1 MTNETT
7 HNIRRFLATA
17 LAGSAVALAFAAG
30 PASAAERS
38 SSNQSI
44 TGRLVDVRTRQPLA
58 GIRVTSYSYA
68 DGSRS
73 AAVTDANGRFTL
85 NRLQGDE
92 FEVKVLR
99 SARHCA
105 GTVKVLGLPGAP
117 LDAMTTRR
125 ELANTFSAGDRGTI
139 GVSRYGSVHCE

>member
-1 MTNETT
+1 MT
-7 HNIRRFLATA
+7 HNSAHTIRRFFATA

-30 PASAAERS
+30 PVHAAGKTTPT
-38 SSNQSI
+38 QSI

-58 GIRVTSYSYA
+58 GVRVMSYSFA
-68 DGSRS
+68 NGSRT
-73 AAVTDANGRFTL
+73 VTTSDANGRFSL

-92 FEVKVLR
+92 FEVKVLQ

-117 LDAMTTRR
+117 LDAITTRR
-125 ELANTFSAGDRGTI
+125 EFANTFSAGDRGTI
-139 GVSRYGSVHCE
+139 GVARYGSNHCE